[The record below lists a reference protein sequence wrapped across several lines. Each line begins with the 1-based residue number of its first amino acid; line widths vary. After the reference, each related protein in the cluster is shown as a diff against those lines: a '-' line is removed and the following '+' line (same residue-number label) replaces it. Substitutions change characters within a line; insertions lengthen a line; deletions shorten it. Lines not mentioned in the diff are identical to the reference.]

1 MSRLRDW
8 ARALK
13 REGYVLY
20 YAVRDPR
27 TPWYVKLIAGMI
39 VAYALS
45 PIDLI
50 PDFLPLIGYL
60 DELILLP
67 AAVWL
72 ALKLVPADALADAR
86 ARAAQA
92 VDRPVSW
99 AAAAVIVSLWV
110 VGAALCAAWLWR
122 RFR

>member
-1 MSRLRDW
+1 MSTLREW

-72 ALKLVPADALADAR
+72 ALRLVPADALADAR
-86 ARAAQA
+86 RRAAEA

-99 AAAAVIVSLWV
+99 AAAAVIVALWIA
-110 VGAALCAAWLWR
+110 GAALCAAWLWR

>member
-39 VAYALS
+39 VAYVLS

-72 ALKLVPADALADAR
+72 ALRLVPRDALADAR
-86 ARAAQA
+86 SRAAQA

-110 VGAALCAAWLWR
+110 AGAALCAAWLWR

>member
-13 REGYVLY
+13 HDAYALY

-27 TPWYVKLIAGMI
+27 TPWYVKLLAGAI

-50 PDFLPLIGYL
+50 PDFIPIIGYL

-67 AAVWL
+67 I
-72 ALKLVPADALADAR
+72 ALWFALRLVPRQALADAR

-92 VDRPVSW
+92 ADRPVSR
-99 AAAAVIVSLWV
+99 AAAAVIVALWV
-110 VGAALCAAWLWR
+110 AGAALCAAWLWR
-122 RFR
+122 ALG